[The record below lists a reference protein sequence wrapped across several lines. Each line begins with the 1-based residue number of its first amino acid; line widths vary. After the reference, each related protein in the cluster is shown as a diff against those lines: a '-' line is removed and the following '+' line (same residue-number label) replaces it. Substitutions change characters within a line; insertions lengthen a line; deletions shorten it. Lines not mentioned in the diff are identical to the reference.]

1 MNKDTLDRT
10 PGHAAAGVATGGK
23 YLTFRLASEDY
34 AFEILKVQEIIKLL
48 EITRVPRTP
57 PFVKGV
63 INLRGKVIPIV
74 DLRLKFNM
82 EAHDPTNKTCIIVV
96 QVARGDSKVVMG
108 TIVDE
113 VSEVLDIA
121 DSQIEAAPLLG
132 SDVDTHFILGMAKV
146 KDRVKILLDVDRVLS
161 TDEIINV
168 ATVGK

>member
-1 MNKDTLDRT
+1 MNRDMIETGAGST
-10 PGHAAAGVATGGK
+10 PSAIAKGGK
-23 YLTFRLASEDY
+23 YLTFRLGAEDY

-57 PFVKGV
+57 SFVKGV

-96 QVARGDSKVVMG
+96 QVARGDTKVIMG

-113 VSEVLDIA
+113 VSEVLDITNN
-121 DSQIEAAPLLG
+121 QIEAAPVLG
-132 SDVDTHFILGMAKV
+132 SEVDTHFILGMAKV

-161 TDEIINV
+161 TDEIIKV
-168 ATVGK
+168 AEVG